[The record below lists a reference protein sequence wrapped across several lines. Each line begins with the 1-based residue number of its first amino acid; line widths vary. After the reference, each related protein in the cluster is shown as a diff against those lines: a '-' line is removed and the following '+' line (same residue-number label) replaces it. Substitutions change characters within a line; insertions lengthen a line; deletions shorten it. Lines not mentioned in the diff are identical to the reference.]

1 MTKEGAKKVYIYP
14 VDTVLVCCTASVG
27 ECAMTKVP
35 MGSNQQFNGLTIKNQ
50 EVLLPDFLLFVASTL
65 KDKLLQFAGKTTINF
80 VSRSSLERILIPV
93 PNIEEQKTFVSFVHQ
108 ADKSKQISE
117 IEAMFLL
124 VHNFVVH
131 KFVYFVFF
139 LFSFAPK

>member
-80 VSRSSLERILIPV
+80 VSRSSLERILS
-93 PNIEEQKTFVSFVHQ
+93 VSVVASSNMVNAARRSAARRASELTNNLTSLYQ
-108 ADKSKQISE
+108 LSYEVDYQTGKQD
-117 IEAMFLL
+117 
-124 VHNFVVH
+124 
-131 KFVYFVFF
+131 
-139 LFSFAPK
+139 